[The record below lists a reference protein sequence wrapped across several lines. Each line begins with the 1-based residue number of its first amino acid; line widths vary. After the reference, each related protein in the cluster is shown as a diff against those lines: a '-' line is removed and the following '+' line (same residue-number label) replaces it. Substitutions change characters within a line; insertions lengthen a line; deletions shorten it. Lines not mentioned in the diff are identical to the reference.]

1 MSSLTNFLNNYGLN
15 KVDQHLVKLSTGFN
29 ESVFNTN
36 KVKSGG
42 QAYKSNIT
50 EHGKPL
56 YEDMH
61 DPRDYHTLNFA
72 EVPYFDKT
80 NNREALDSLK
90 ILALLKSGTH
100 DNQFKELINHFQ
112 LGPNEL
118 KIILELYDKDRQKL
132 FELFLSEIER
142 RYKNHP
148 FIRDKLLEMFPEI
161 HEKRLDFFK
170 TNVDFY
176 RELAKT
182 ALYGVPKSQ
191 KDWYIRYYLSL
202 GDLGSTDKDIE
213 DKKLD
218 EWVNKKYDPKIFHEF
233 LHRGMDT
240 VINKD
245 GTKINGKDYLHGK
258 NDEHNILLNPRIT
271 NKYNDTD
278 FKPGIDFA
286 YTQNN
291 KTETPRFF
299 NYRVPVSYNKKL
311 SFWNPMSNPGNENE
325 VHNYSYAKS
334 DVLLKREYDDNQ
346 FRNVLFRD
354 HNDISN
360 TKDLRATNLLINKFI

>member
-15 KVDQHLVKLSTGFN
+15 KIDQHLVKLSTGFN
-29 ESVFNTN
+29 ESVFNRNDVT
-36 KVKSGG
+36 SGG
-42 QAYKSNIT
+42 IGYKSNIT

-56 YEDMH
+56 YQPMY
-61 DPRDYHTLNFA
+61 DPRDYQTLNFA

-90 ILALLKSGTH
+90 LLSLLKSGE
-100 DNQFKELINHFQ
+100 NAVQFKGLLEHFQ

-202 GDLGSTDKDIE
+202 GDLGSTDKDTQ

-240 VINKD
+240 VISKD
-245 GTKINGKDYLHGK
+245 GTTINGKNYLLGK

-278 FKPGIDFA
+278 FKPGPDIA
-286 YTQNN
+286 YTQFN
-291 KTETPRFF
+291 KTLTPAFF
-299 NYRVPVSYNKKL
+299 NYRVPNSYGNKL
-311 SFWNPMSNPGNENE
+311 SFWNPTSNPGSENE

-334 DVLLKREYDDNQ
+334 DVLLKREDENNI
-346 FRNVLFRD
+346 FRNVLFQD
-354 HNDISN
+354 HRKKSN